1 MILGIDCS
9 NGLNLIFFDKR
20 KIYYNYNNYKITNTS
35 EILIKKIENS
45 LKKINKNY
53 NDFSKIIII
62 NGPGSFTGIRCSITF
77 AKMMRISLSI
87 PIYGYTK
94 FELANFFLKTK
105 SQNKNIKKRIFLH
118 YQGENFF
125 HSSYR
130 MDKCISKPEILNLK
144 QCNFNNYK
152 NDLLISD
159 NKLFFDYLKNKK
171 NPGNPEMM
179 CIFKYKLENIIDLN
193 KQYFQKKYIPQPIYV
208 KNLF

>member
-9 NGLNLIFFDKR
+9 NGLNLIFFDKK

-35 EILIKKIENS
+35 EILITKIENS

-130 MDKCISKPEILNLK
+130 MDECISKPEILNLN

-171 NPGNPEMM
+171 NTSNPEMLS
-179 CIFKYKLENIIDLN
+179 IFKYKLENIIDLN

>member
-1 MILGIDCS
+1 MCIRD
-9 NGLNLIFFDKR
+9 
-20 KIYYNYNNYKITNTS
+20 
-35 EILIKKIENS
+35 
-45 LKKINKNY
+45 
-53 NDFSKIIII
+53 
-62 NGPGSFTGIRCSITF
+62 SFTGIRCSITF

-105 SQNKNIKKRIFLH
+105 SKNKNIKKRIFLH

-130 MDKCISKPEILNLK
+130 MDKCTSKPEILNLK

-159 NKLFFDYLKNKK
+159 NKLFFDYLKNEK
-171 NPGNPEMM
+171 NTRNHEMM
-179 CIFKYKLENIIDLN
+179 SIFKYKLENIIDLN

>member
-9 NGLNLIFFDKR
+9 NGLNLIFFDKGE
-20 KIYYNYNNYKITNTS
+20 IYYNYKNYKITNTS
-35 EILIKKIENS
+35 EILITKIENS

-53 NDFSKIIII
+53 NDFSKIIVI
-62 NGPGSFTGIRCSITF
+62 NGPGSFTGVRCSITF

-94 FELANFFLKTK
+94 FELANLFLKTK

-130 MDKCISKPEILNLK
+130 MDKCTSKPEILNLK

-171 NPGNPEMM
+171 NTRNPEMVS
-179 CIFKYKLENIIDLN
+179 IFKYKLENIIDLN

>member
-9 NGLNLIFFDKR
+9 NGLNLIFFDKGE
-20 KIYYNYNNYKITNTS
+20 IYYNYKNYKITNTS
-35 EILIKKIENS
+35 EILITKIENS

-53 NDFSKIIII
+53 NDFSKIIVI
-62 NGPGSFTGIRCSITF
+62 NGPGSFTGVRCSITF

-94 FELANFFLKTK
+94 FELANLFLKTK

-130 MDKCISKPEILNLK
+130 MDKCTSKPEILNLK

-159 NKLFFDYLKNKK
+159 NKLFFDYLKNEK
-171 NPGNPEMM
+171 NTSKPEMM
-179 CIFKYKLENIIDLN
+179 SIFKYKLENIIDLN

>member
-9 NGLNLIFFDKR
+9 NGLNLIFFDKG

-35 EILIKKIENS
+35 EILITKIENS

-105 SQNKNIKKRIFLH
+105 LQNKNIKKRIFLH

-159 NKLFFDYLKNKK
+159 NKLFFEYLKNEK
-171 NPGNPEMM
+171 NTRNPEMM
-179 CIFKYKLENIIDLN
+179 SIFKYKLENIIDLN